1 MPLRQFAMPWPGRF
15 LSRLPRLFRGAAP
28 VRTPLSQAQQARLDA
43 WRALPEPS
51 LDLSHFQ
58 TRYIVA
64 DVEAS
69 GLHMGKDRLISIGA
83 VGLSESLIANDDAFE
98 VILRQEEVSD
108 TANILLHGIGGSAQR
123 DGIDPIEALLSFL
136 DYAGKSPLV
145 AFHAVFDQT
154 MIEKAMREYL
164 GIKWQRQWIDLAW
177 VLPVL
182 YKDRQEV
189 QTTLDYWL
197 EQHGIENIV
206 RHNAVSD
213 SYATA
218 KLLQVALARAAA
230 RGAETP
236 KTLVDMERTRRW
248 LMRTR

>member
-1 MPLRQFAMPWPGRF
+1 MRWFSALAA
-15 LSRLPRLFRGAAP
+15 RLCGAAP
-28 VRTPLSQAQQARLDA
+28 ERPALSPAQQARLDA
-43 WRALPEPS
+43 WRALPAPN
-51 LDLSHFQ
+51 LDLPHYQ

-69 GLHMGKDRLISIGA
+69 GLHLGKDRLISIGA
-83 VGLSESLIANDDAFE
+83 VGLSEGMIANHDAFE
-98 VILRQEEVSD
+98 VILRQEQVSD

-123 DGIDPIEALLSFL
+123 EGIDPADALLMFL
-136 DYAGKSPLV
+136 EYAGKSPLV

-154 MIEKAMREYL
+154 MIEKAMRAYL
-164 GIKWQRQWIDLAW
+164 GIKWEGLWIDLAW

-182 YKDRQEV
+182 YAERQEAHS
-189 QTTLDYWL
+189 TLDFWL
-197 EQHGIENIV
+197 EMHGIENLI

-230 RGAETP
+230 RGAESP
-236 KTLVDMERTRRW
+236 KALVEMERTRRW

>member
-1 MPLRQFAMPWPGRF
+1 MRALVSTIQWPSRFLARLFATAPGRPS
-15 LSRLPRLFRGAAP
+15 LSE
-28 VRTPLSQAQQARLDA
+28 AQQHRLDA

-51 LDLSHFQ
+51 LDLPHFQ
-58 TRYIVA
+58 ARYIVA

-69 GLHMGKDRLISIGA
+69 GLHMARDRLISIGA
-83 VGLSESLIANDDAFE
+83 VGMREGLLANDDAFE
-98 VILRQEEVSD
+98 VILRQEQVSD

-123 DGIDPIEALLSFL
+123 AGIEPAEALLGFL
-136 DYAGKSPLV
+136 EYSGKSPLV
-145 AFHAVFDQT
+145 AFHAIFDQT

-164 GIKWQRQWIDLAW
+164 GLKWQRLWIDLAW

-182 YKDRQEV
+182 YRDRQEV

-197 EQHGIENIV
+197 ELHGIENIV

-218 KLLQVALARAAA
+218 KLLQVALARAAT

-236 KTLVDMERTRRW
+236 RALVEMEKTRRW
-248 LMRTR
+248 MMRTR

>member
-1 MPLRQFAMPWPGRF
+1 MPAFTSIMPWPGRF
-15 LSRLPRLFRGAAP
+15 LSRLFSSAPSARG
-28 VRTPLSQAQQARLDA
+28 VLSADQQARLEA
-43 WRALPEPS
+43 WRALPEPN
-51 LDLSHFQ
+51 LELPHFH

-69 GLHMGKDRLISIGA
+69 GLHMTRDRLISIGA
-83 VGLSESLIANDDAFE
+83 VGMSENLLANDDAFE
-98 VILRQEEVSD
+98 VILRQEQVSD

-123 DGIDPIEALLSFL
+123 DGIDPAEALLSFL
-136 DYAGKSPLV
+136 EYSGKAPLV

-164 GIKWQRQWIDLAW
+164 GLKWERLWIDLAW

-182 YKDRQEV
+182 YRDRQEV

-197 EQHGIENIV
+197 DLHGIENIV

-218 KLLQVALARAAA
+218 KLLQVTLARAAA

-236 KTLVDMERTRRW
+236 RALMEMEKTRRW
-248 LMRTR
+248 MMRTR